1 VASTKRRSPL
11 ELLHPDGIALTSLVL
26 GDSCPPGLE
35 PGGTEADVVELVVVA
50 GGELGSALQTA
61 ATRLAPDGILFVA
74 AHPRW
79 ATKAIEAAGLAPG
92 PALLNLRGAGSR
104 RLLVPAPAVAYA
116 LDQLVPAAGWRGR
129 AARVAVRAGSAR
141 LLPHFAPS
149 GIVARRPGARPLHEW
164 LRTQGGVD
172 ADSAIVSWSDGSSLL
187 VHAGN
192 FVAKVGGGTAEAET
206 LRELGAAARAA
217 GARVPEPIRAGAV
230 AGLPLLVESV
240 VSGKPAS
247 SHLTPSRIAAYLDE
261 LVGWLERWNVATAR
275 PRPLGQAELD
285 RAVFAPLRALELDG
299 EHRRRLEERCRR
311 AEGRSVP
318 FVAAHHDLTTANVL
332 VGNGLGIV
340 DWDAAE
346 AAALPLTDF
355 FYAAADARAAADGF
369 RDRVGA
375 FARTFAADGTP
386 AGDVEPLQAR
396 LVATLGLEPDVVRF
410 CFHAC
415 WLRHAANELAQSGPG
430 PFVEISRRVAA
441 AA

>member
-1 VASTKRRSPL
+1 MTL
-11 ELLHPDGIALTSLVL
+11 
-26 GDSCPPGLE
+26 
-35 PGGTEADVVELVVVA
+35 
-50 GGELGSALQTA
+50 
-61 ATRLAPDGILFVA
+61 
-74 AHPRW
+74 
-79 ATKAIEAAGLAPG
+79 
-92 PALLNLRGAGSR
+92 
-104 RLLVPAPAVAYA
+104 
-116 LDQLVPAAGWRGR
+116 
-129 AARVAVRAGSAR
+129 
-141 LLPHFAPS
+141 
-149 GIVARRPGARPLHEW
+149 
-164 LRTQGGVD
+164 GGVD
-172 ADSAIVSWSDGSSLL
+172 TDSAIVSWSDGPSLL
-187 VHAGN
+187 VHAGE
-192 FVAKVGGGTAEAET
+192 FVAKVGGGPAEAET
-206 LRELGAAARAA
+206 LRELEAAARAA
-217 GARVPEPIRAGAV
+217 GARVPEPIRTGAV

-240 VSGKPAS
+240 VPGRPAS
-247 SHLTPSRIAAYLDE
+247 SHLTPSRIPAYLDE
-261 LVGWLERWNVATAR
+261 LAGWLERWNVATAR
-275 PRPLGQAELD
+275 PRRLGQAELD
-285 RAVFAPLRALELDG
+285 RALVTPLRALELDE
-299 EHRRRLEERCRR
+299 EHRRRLEERCLR

-386 AGDVEPLQAR
+386 AADVEPLQAR
-396 LVATLGLEPDVVRF
+396 LVAALGLEPDVVRF